1 MDLHPLTNGIRGIGA
16 FPHWIYIYIYIILY
30 IYIGSRDGTYV
41 GLANQHGDFT
51 NEGI

>member
-16 FPHWIYIYIYIILY
+16 FPDYIYIDIY

-41 GLANQHGDFT
+41 DLANQHGDFT

>member
-16 FPHWIYIYIYIILY
+16 FPDYIYRYIYRY

-41 GLANQHGDFT
+41 DLANQHGDFT